1 MENNVNF
8 CTNCGYKFKDNSNNR
23 FQNDDQQKATDNSEK
38 VQPIINKDQIKK
50 ISKNVS
56 TSLRGGYFPWLINSV
71 KSPTKIVKSEKW
83 FGILTLVIEYLISL
97 IGINS
102 MIKSINTNFTEKANN
117 IENGSSISD
126 IYVKAFNILK
136 KDILTYNF
144 FFIIVIIL
152 ASYIVY
158 RFFLKKNENILSYIS
173 EIAQYSNYNIF
184 IIVALL
190 LTSFNSNALDMLGIC
205 LVMMALT
212 LFIGSISP
220 IMFAKDVKRDKLL
233 AVIIC
238 GVVLGI
244 MVFTAVG
251 VLEDWHDTYIYKP
264 LQSIGAQFAAI
275 MNNLF

>member
-1 MENNVNF
+1 M
-8 CTNCGYKFKDNSNNR
+8 
-23 FQNDDQQKATDNSEK
+23 Q
-38 VQPIINKDQIKK
+38 
-50 ISKNVS
+50 
-56 TSLRGGYFPWLINSV
+56 LILHQLLP
-71 KSPTKIVKSEKW
+71 PTKIVKSEKW

>member
-56 TSLRGGYFPWLINSV
+56 TSLRGGYFPWLIDSV

-158 RFFLKKNENILSYIS
+158 RFFLKKTENILSYIS